1 MIHLISIS
9 FTLVVNVLSATANV
23 IPNPSSPGLTVRLVN
38 GTSPNEGRVELFY
51 GGNWGTVCDD
61 DWDIEDANVV
71 CKMLGYPSA
80 LRVSRLMEFGEG
92 TGKIILDDVNCLG
105 SEKNIAECPH
115 EGFYSNNCF
124 HREDAGVI
132 CNLHNTGDHLVIVGG
147 FIGNPLSDVEVL
159 NMQTEYKGCGP
170 TDLSSPLWGHAS
182 VYSSTF

>member
-1 MIHLISIS
+1 MQI
-9 FTLVVNVLSATANV
+9 
-23 IPNPSSPGLTVRLVN
+23 GLTVRLVN

-61 DWDIEDANVV
+61 DWDIKDANVV

-124 HREDAGVI
+124 HREDAGVV
-132 CNLHNTGDHLVIVGG
+132 CDSGNT
-147 FIGNPLSDVEVL
+147 
-159 NMQTEYKGCGP
+159 
-170 TDLSSPLWGHAS
+170 
-182 VYSSTF
+182 YSSIHDASFWPLHKCCQKIILIIFA

>member
-1 MIHLISIS
+1 MF
-9 FTLVVNVLSATANV
+9 FTW
-23 IPNPSSPGLTVRLVN
+23 PSKLYHFLKESSLFLHIGLTIRLVN
-38 GTSPNEGRVELFY
+38 GTLPNEGRVELFH

-61 DWDIEDANVV
+61 DWDIKDANVV

-132 CNLHNTGDHLVIVGG
+132 CNLDNTG
-147 FIGNPLSDVEVL
+147 N
-159 NMQTEYKGCGP
+159 
-170 TDLSSPLWGHAS
+170 
-182 VYSSTF
+182 